1 MRIVI
6 IGYPGSGKESLAD
19 YIENRYYC
27 AKLCLDQIVFEGET
41 KERSLAL
48 TEELLNRFIND
59 NISWVIEGD
68 DFDVLFEKRM
78 EIADKIVIMK
88 YRRLS
93 CLIKYLRRMSKE
105 GKKAD
110 SAYINWILFGSR
122 NREHR
127 DRYKD
132 VMRRYSDKTVMI
144 FNDMQLLMLRDL
156 I

>member
-6 IGYPGSGKESLAD
+6 IGYPGSGKEALAD

-27 AKLCLDQIVFEGET
+27 AKLCLDQISFPNET

-48 TEELLNRFIND
+48 TEDLLSRFMKD

-68 DFDVLFEKRM
+68 DFNVLFDERM
-78 EIADKIVIMK
+78 EMADKIVIMK

-93 CLIKYLRRMSKE
+93 CLVKYLRRMRKE
-105 GKKAD
+105 KKEVD
-110 SAYINWILFGSR
+110 SAYINWLLFGSR
-122 NREHR
+122 NKEHR
-127 DRYKD
+127 DRYNS
-132 VMRRYSDKTVMI
+132 VMRKYSDKTVMI
-144 FNDMQLLMLRDL
+144 FNDMQLFMLRDL